1 MKIKEFSIRTTII
14 TTISII
20 LVIAVCLSVF
30 IIFNIITSKTK
41 ALVYDQASEINKQ
54 IVLNYENYTNGV
66 KDIMTRIQKRVI
78 MIDAK
83 NEYATL
89 REFFL
94 NLEEIEPDIEAIAL
108 FDNSGEVIV
117 STQTIG
123 KDSKKI
129 AVKNWFR
136 NAIYEDDIIHF
147 SAPHEQD
154 IFEIQSD
161 EVITAS
167 KEIKYV
173 DEGMTKNGVLLID
186 MNFESLDSL
195 SKITNLGETG
205 HILIVDD
212 NDNLIYSSDRQNHNA
227 KSKSHTLIKE
237 KIFGRA
243 TATINGTS
251 MAMNI
256 NTISST
262 RWRIATFQN
271 IDSVND
277 GMNQA
282 LLTVVGLGIVAI
294 ISTILIASFVARKIT
309 DPLTK
314 LDNAIIDFQQ
324 GNYTTKVAI
333 EGQKEVK
340 IVSQGFNDMI
350 DEIQRLM
357 DEVVKEQEG
366 KRHTEI
372 SVLQN
377 QINPHFLYNTLDC
390 IIWLA
395 EKKRNDDLVSTVNAL
410 STYFRVSLSK
420 GKQFIPISEELK
432 HIESYMLIQ
441 TMRYNDIFEY
451 TITCEAQLEK
461 LKIMK
466 LLLQPLVENAI
477 YHGIDKDEDDGYIH
491 VNIYEQNENVFLS
504 VTNNGYGISASKI
517 QEIYKGMEE
526 GNAKGSIGMKNVYQ
540 RIKLFYGDQARIHIE
555 SELDEST
562 TISIIIAK
570 AKLEEQ
576 E

>member
-83 NEYATL
+83 NEYTTL

-212 NDNLIYSSDRQNHNA
+212 NDNLIYSSDRQNHNT
-227 KSKSHTLIKE
+227 KSKSYTLIKE

-282 LLTVVGLGIVAI
+282 LLMVVGLGIVAI

-314 LDNAIIDFQQ
+314 LDNAIIDFQH

>member
-83 NEYATL
+83 NEYTTL

-212 NDNLIYSSDRQNHNA
+212 NDNLIYSSDRQNHNT
-227 KSKSHTLIKE
+227 KSKSYTLIKE

-314 LDNAIIDFQQ
+314 LDNAIIDFQH